1 MKSFYE
7 INKIMCESFFQS
19 KKFSSDTYF
28 NYKKNMY
35 TTSSNR
41 KKRFG
46 ETGLEHNGDFLF
58 PIYYHEFGLKK
69 NIDHPVDMAH
79 GIKFTD
85 RRVSNRVPNSPSGIK
100 NEINIFTE
108 PSQVEKLFNIA
119 KNSHFSLDEKK
130 DELRFWENQIKF
142 TKLYFQRYEEEF
154 FLGPD
159 CKKQDENWPVAQT
172 ILKKIFNFCEKFVNL
187 FNDEEVKKYSG
198 ETEKKDD
205 SQLDNKNQVT
215 KLPEKAPND
224 GIDNP
229 EKLTQG
235 NEYQIPV
242 KGIENNKPSE
252 PSIQNDK
259 ICPRCKNNNLINSKF
274 CKKCG
279 YQLYFVPTFEKSM
292 PSWLKTSMN
301 QPINDFIPIKR
312 KRRFSNYV
320 KRKQQNQYTPPEP
333 YISPGADD
341 PENF

>member
-108 PSQVEKLFNIA
+108 PSQVEKLFNI
-119 KNSHFSLDEKK
+119 
-130 DELRFWENQIKF
+130 
-142 TKLYFQRYEEEF
+142 EEH
-154 FLGPD
+154 L
-159 CKKQDENWPVAQT
+159 
-172 ILKKIFNFCEKFVNL
+172 IFNIVKNISVSDIEENATLIRNWSYGEKIQINIFIYNYL
-187 FNDEEVKKYSG
+187 NMTYRICKY
-198 ETEKKDD
+198 
-205 SQLDNKNQVT
+205 
-215 KLPEKAPND
+215 
-224 GIDNP
+224 
-229 EKLTQG
+229 
-235 NEYQIPV
+235 
-242 KGIENNKPSE
+242 
-252 PSIQNDK
+252 NDK
-259 ICPRCKNNNLINSKF
+259 ITIF
-274 CKKCG
+274 
-279 YQLYFVPTFEKSM
+279 
-292 PSWLKTSMN
+292 
-301 QPINDFIPIKR
+301 
-312 KRRFSNYV
+312 
-320 KRKQQNQYTPPEP
+320 
-333 YISPGADD
+333 
-341 PENF
+341 